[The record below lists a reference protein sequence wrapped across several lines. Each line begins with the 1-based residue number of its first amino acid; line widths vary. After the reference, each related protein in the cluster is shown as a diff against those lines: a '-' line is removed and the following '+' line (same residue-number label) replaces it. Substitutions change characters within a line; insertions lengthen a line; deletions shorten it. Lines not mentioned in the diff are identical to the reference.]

1 MTQSLHD
8 QLEAETLPKKLYAMK
23 ITEQEYMQYMLIFFR
38 IHHDIEEELLKF
50 SQWSEFGIN
59 IESYMRLELI
69 KKDLKV
75 MGIEFI
81 LDSCNDIELESFE
94 KALGY
99 LYVLTG
105 STMGGMILSQKVTQ
119 TFEESPYKTANSYFN
134 AFGEDTK
141 MMFFSF
147 MQFLENYVQK
157 LSTQKQDEI
166 VQGAKDCYKFVQKC
180 MQNG

>member
-8 QLEAETLPKKLYAMK
+8 ELEAETLPKKLYSMQ

-38 IHHDIEEELLKF
+38 IHHDVEEQLLYF
-50 SQWSEFGIN
+50 SQWNEFGIN
-59 IESYMRLELI
+59 IKSYMRLELI
-69 KKDLKV
+69 KQDLKI

-81 LDSCNDIELESFE
+81 LDSCNDVHLESFE

-105 STMGGMILSQKVTQ
+105 STMGGMILSQKVAQ
-119 TFEESPYKTANSYFN
+119 TFNGSSYKNANTYFN

-141 MMFFSF
+141 MMFVSF
-147 MQFLENYVQK
+147 MQFLGNYAQNLDEK
-157 LSTQKQDEI
+157 KQNEI
-166 VQGAKDCYKFVQKC
+166 IQGAKECYKFVQKC